1 MAFTRTSRGLAEKW
15 RFHQVPTIWV
25 EGPTDLY
32 FYEPITHGLPCRFE
46 PFHGAENARALVE
59 ELKAKNYPY
68 LVILDGDYSILKRTR
83 TPHRRVIRLPRYSYE
98 NLLWEHEAI
107 NNACLRH
114 ARCGESKDLVKTHMS
129 TIIRRL
135 KSEIL
140 PALVLDVAA
149 RRMDPA
155 PGVLP
160 QRVEPLLKSQRSVE
174 FEKSRLKEIEK
185 KAKQDVDAILA
196 EEANEDV
203 CSFMGQRCISHLIP
217 GHFLFGLLRR
227 IFVQAADRERG
238 SKSIAADDALL
249 QIFSDAVWRF
259 CTDGD
264 HQRLKRNF
272 RSKLRE
278 LGAHFP

>member
-1 MAFTRTSRGLAEKW
+1 MAFTRTSGGLTEKW

-32 FYEPITHGLPCRFE
+32 FYEPISHGLSCRFE
-46 PFHGAENARALVE
+46 PFHGVENARALVE
-59 ELKAKNYPY
+59 ALKSNDYPY
-68 LVILDGDYSILKRTR
+68 LVILDGDYSILKKTR
-83 TPHRRVIRLPRYSYE
+83 SPHRRVIRLPRYSYE
-98 NLLWEHEAI
+98 NLLWEQEAI

-114 ARCGESKDLVKTHMS
+114 ARCGDSKNLVKTDMS
-129 TIIRRL
+129 STVRRM

-140 PALVLDVAA
+140 PALILDVAA
-149 RRMDPA
+149 RRMDTA

-160 QRVEPLLKSQRSVE
+160 ERVEPLLKSQKSVE
-174 FEKSRLKEIEK
+174 FEKTRLETIVK
-185 KAKQDVDAILA
+185 KAKKDVDANLA
-196 EEANEDV
+196 KEARKEV
-203 CSFMGQRCISHLIP
+203 RAFMSDRCISHLVP

-238 SKSIAADDALL
+238 SKSVAADDALL
-249 QIFSDAVWRF
+249 QILADAVWRF
-259 CTDGD
+259 CTNGD

-278 LGAHFP
+278 LVALFP